1 MPLSLYTHKHIH
13 FPLSLHEAQ
22 WQVFCQAQWPL
33 LPRAQ
38 MARCRVCSSR
48 YVVRHKARHDNIPF
62 GYCTNVSCIKSF
74 ENKFARHGE
83 KMRRRAAR
91 KRSQRDPVAP
101 GFSIFPLRSHSH
113 GIHHPVRDTDS
124 LSSAWYR
131 KWHANL
137 IAAAFSVKK
146 EETEDEKAKKE
157 EEASQEEQKSSSS
170 SDATEI
176 MKATKK
182 EKEEEEEER

>member
-1 MPLSLYTHKHIH
+1 
-13 FPLSLHEAQ
+13 
-22 WQVFCQAQWPL
+22 
-33 LPRAQ
+33 
-38 MARCRVCSSR
+38 
-48 YVVRHKARHDNIPF
+48 
-62 GYCTNVSCIKSF
+62 
-74 ENKFARHGE
+74 
-83 KMRRRAAR
+83 MRRRAAR
-91 KRSQRDPVAP
+91 KRSRRDTVAP

-113 GIHHPVRDTDS
+113 GIRRPVRDADS

-182 EKEEEEEER
+182 EKEEEEER

>member
-62 GYCTNVSCIKSF
+62 GYCMNVSCRRSF
-74 ENKFARHGE
+74 ENKFARHEE

-91 KRSQRDPVAP
+91 KRLQRDPVAP
-101 GFSIFPLRSHSH
+101 GVSIFPLRSHSR
-113 GIHHPVRDTDS
+113 GIRRPVRGTRMECD
-124 LSSAWYR
+124 R
-131 KWHANL
+131 KWHADRL
-137 IAAAFSVKK
+137 AAAFSVKK

-157 EEASQEEQKSSSS
+157 EEEASQEEQKSSSS
-170 SDATEI
+170 SDTTEI
-176 MKATKK
+176 MKAFEK
-182 EKEEEEEER
+182 EKEEEEEEEER